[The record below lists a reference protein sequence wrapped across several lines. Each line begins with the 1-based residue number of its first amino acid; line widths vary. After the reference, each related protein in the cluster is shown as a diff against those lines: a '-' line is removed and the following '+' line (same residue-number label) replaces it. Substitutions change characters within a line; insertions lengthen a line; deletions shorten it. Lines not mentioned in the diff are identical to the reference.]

1 MERHREM
8 LSDGCKVMF
17 GTDKPAAATESSVFG
32 ERAAR
37 ASKPIDSEVQ
47 ARLRTAWRATV
58 ASREILRSL
67 RSFRAPRML
76 SL

>member
-8 LSDGCKVMF
+8 LSDGCKAMF

-47 ARLRTAWRATV
+47 ARLRNRLAGDRRFARDIEV
-58 ASREILRSL
+58 ASELQG
-67 RSFRAPRML
+67 A
-76 SL
+76 